1 MHFALMS
8 NVESGFLA
16 FFFLL
21 FPGQTHIHTY
31 FLQSYLNRVFTGSR
45 TQNFLQIGGRLSLV
59 VGNASEAFVDVY
71 PKILRWVRSWLDWR
85 AFMHVVV
92 ILVRE

>member
-1 MHFALMS
+1 M
-8 NVESGFLA
+8 
-16 FFFLL
+16 
-21 FPGQTHIHTY
+21 
-31 FLQSYLNRVFTGSR
+31 
-45 TQNFLQIGGRLSLV
+45 SLV